1 VKILDRLRRRE
12 ERNAVEDGH
21 VKKDELD
28 MRVEEEK
35 RTRRKLNA
43 RLNSIEIEYGLD
55 IKPTKLK
62 EVN

>member
-1 VKILDRLRRRE
+1 
-12 ERNAVEDGH
+12 
-21 VKKDELD
+21 